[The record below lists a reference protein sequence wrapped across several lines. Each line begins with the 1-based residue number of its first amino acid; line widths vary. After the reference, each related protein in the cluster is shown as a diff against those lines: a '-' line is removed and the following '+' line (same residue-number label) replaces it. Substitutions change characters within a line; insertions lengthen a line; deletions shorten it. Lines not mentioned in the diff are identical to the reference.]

1 MGLYVLRRLALTIP
15 ILFAVIV
22 LSFWLMHVA
31 PGGPFD
37 AELIDLDPKVV
48 ESIRAA
54 YNLDAP
60 VWRQFVDY
68 LAALLQGD
76 LGPSLIYSDLRVS
89 QIIATGLPVSVT
101 VGLSA
106 MVIGFMVG
114 IGCGIAAALRQN
126 SFVDYTVMAVAMTGV
141 AIPTFVTAPLLIL
154 LFGLYL
160 GWLPISGWGGG
171 DPKHL
176 LLPVIALALPKVAT
190 LARITRGAMLEALNT
205 DYVRTARAKG
215 LREWKVITMHVLRPM
230 LIPVVSYLG
239 PTIATVMTGSVV
251 IETIFGLPGIGRAF
265 VEGASNR
272 DYPVVMGIVIVYA
285 VFIQILNLLVDVIYG
300 YLDPRIRQ
308 SYGRPGMTTAGAGL
322 GRKK

>member
-1 MGLYVLRRLALTIP
+1 MGLYVLRRLALAVP

-37 AELIDLDPKVV
+37 AELVDLDPKVV

-60 VWRQFVDY
+60 VWKQFLDY
-68 LAALLQGD
+68 LGGLLHGD

-89 QIIATGLPVSVT
+89 QIIATGLPISVT

-106 MVIGFMVG
+106 IIIGFAIGV
-114 IGCGIAAALRQN
+114 GCGVAAALRQN

-171 DPKHL
+171 DPRHL
-176 LLPVIALALPKVAT
+176 LLPVIALALPKIAT

-215 LREWKVITMHVLRPM
+215 LGEGKVTFRHALRNAVLPILTVAGLQFGNLISGALLVETVFNWPGMGRLAFDSVLR
-230 LIPVVSYLG
+230 
-239 PTIATVMTGSVV
+239 
-251 IETIFGLPGIGRAF
+251 
-265 VEGASNR
+265 R
-272 DYPVVMGIVIVYA
+272 DYPTLLGVLFCASAVVVIA
-285 VFIQILNLLVDVIYG
+285 NLLTDISYRFA
-300 YLDPRIRQ
+300 DPRIRTG
-308 SYGRPGMTTAGAGL
+308 GR
-322 GRKK
+322 

>member
-1 MGLYVLRRLALTIP
+1 MGLYVLRRLALTVP

-37 AELIDLDPKVV
+37 AELVDLDPKVV

-60 VWRQFVDY
+60 VWKQFLDY
-68 LAALLQGD
+68 LGGLLHGD

-89 QIIATGLPVSVT
+89 QIIATGLPISVT

-106 MVIGFMVG
+106 IIIGFAIGV
-114 IGCGIAAALRQN
+114 GCGVAAALRQN
-126 SFVDYTVMAVAMTGV
+126 SFVDYNVMAVAMTGV

-171 DPKHL
+171 DPRHL
-176 LLPVIALALPKVAT
+176 LLPVIALALPKIAT

-215 LREWKVITMHVLRPM
+215 LGEGKVTFRHALRNAVLPILTVAGLQFGNLISGALLVETVFNWPGMGRLAFDSVLR
-230 LIPVVSYLG
+230 
-239 PTIATVMTGSVV
+239 
-251 IETIFGLPGIGRAF
+251 
-265 VEGASNR
+265 R
-272 DYPVVMGIVIVYA
+272 DYPTLLGVLFCASAVVVIA
-285 VFIQILNLLVDVIYG
+285 NLLTDISYRFA
-300 YLDPRIRQ
+300 DPRIRTG
-308 SYGRPGMTTAGAGL
+308 GR
-322 GRKK
+322 